1 MRHKALVI
9 FLYIYAL
16 SFSFFKTV
24 RWPNEWS
31 QSHWLM
37 DYRFGFIKR
46 GLAGEIFGF
55 FFEKNEYQIQVLSAV
70 ILFLLYVTILIT
82 AVKHTLQNYSIHK
95 VLFYVVF
102 FLSQYVILAAHIIG
116 YLDHVV
122 FLLTMLAIFL
132 IQNKK
137 YLWASLLC
145 AFSVIIHEITFFIMI
160 PICLFA
166 LLVHEWRNNQPA
178 LTLSV
183 LKKVVFFLLIPLVA
197 TFFISAYQEFF
208 GKDNRDSILLYLSH
222 SGWISDRVSNV
233 VADAYTESFLA
244 YLKQESSTFFLK
256 LFSFGI
262 PVKFGI
268 PIAFMSFVTY
278 RQFQKV
284 NRYTVFLLF
293 IISLFPLLLHA
304 IAWDTFRIWSFS
316 YMILFL
322 GFWILDT
329 QFKTLLHF
337 QKTNRFEVL
346 FFVSAVLIVS
356 IFNNMLFDQE
366 TERFSKP
373 ERLCFLIPLFSVVFY
388 LMKYA
393 PIENIEAK
401 DSI

>member
-9 FLYIYAL
+9 FLYIYTL
-16 SFSFFKTV
+16 SFSFLKTV

-55 FFEKNEYQIQVLSAV
+55 FFEKNEFQIQILSAV

-82 AVKHTLQNYSIHK
+82 AVKHTLENYSIRK
-95 VLFYVVF
+95 VLFYIVF

-116 YLDHVV
+116 YLDHVI
-122 FLLTMLAIFL
+122 FLLTMLALFL
-132 IQNKK
+132 IRNKK

-145 AFSVIIHEITFFIMI
+145 ALSVVIHEITFFIMI

-166 LLVHEWRNNQPA
+166 LLMNEWKDHKPVFTSA
-178 LTLSV
+178 I
-183 LKKVVFFLLIPLVA
+183 LKKVVFFLLIPMAV
-197 TFFISAYQEFF
+197 TFSVSAYQEFF
-208 GKDNRDSILLYLSH
+208 GKANREIIFQYLSH
-222 SGWISDRVSNV
+222 SGLISDRVSNV
-233 VADAYTESFLA
+233 VADAYTESFLT

-268 PIAFMSFVTY
+268 PIAFMFFVIY
-278 RQFQKV
+278 RQFRKA
-284 NRYTVFLLF
+284 NRYTVFLLY

-322 GFWILDT
+322 GFEILDT
-329 QFKTLLHF
+329 QFKTVRYF
-337 QKTNRFEVL
+337 QKLNGFEIL
-346 FFVSAVLIVS
+346 FFVSAVIIVS
-356 IFNNMLFDQE
+356 VFNNMLFDQE

-373 ERLCFLIPLFSVVFY
+373 ERLCFLIPVFSVVFY
-388 LMKYA
+388 LMKLY
-393 PIENIEAK
+393 PNK
-401 DSI
+401 GY

>member
-9 FLYIYAL
+9 FLYIYTL

-46 GLAGEIFGF
+46 GFAGEIFGF
-55 FFEKNEYQIQVLSAV
+55 FFEKNEYQIQILSAV

-102 FLSQYVILAAHIIG
+102 FLSQYAILSAHLIG
-116 YLDHVV
+116 YLDHVI
-122 FLLTMLAIFL
+122 FLLTMLALFL
-132 IQNKK
+132 IRNKK
-137 YLWASLLC
+137 YWWASLLC
-145 AFSVIIHEITFFIMI
+145 TVSVMIHEITFFIML

-166 LLVHEWRNNQPA
+166 LLVSEWKGHKPVFTSA
-178 LTLSV
+178 V
-183 LKKVVFFLLIPLVA
+183 LKKAAFFLIIPMGA
-197 TFFISAYQEFF
+197 TFLISVYQEFF
-208 GKDNRDSILLYLSH
+208 GKDNRDLIFQYLKY
-222 SGWISDRVSNV
+222 SGLISDRVSGV
-233 VADAYTESFLA
+233 VADAYTESFLN
-244 YLKQESSTFFLK
+244 YLKQESPTFFLK
-256 LFSFGI
+256 IYSFGI

-268 PIAFMSFVTY
+268 PIAFMFFVLY
-278 RQFQKV
+278 KQFRKV
-284 NRYTVFLLF
+284 NQYTILLLY

-322 GFWILDT
+322 GFEILDT
-329 QFKTLLHF
+329 QFKTVRHF
-337 QKTNRFEVL
+337 QKVNGFEIL
-346 FFVSAVLIVS
+346 FFVSAVLTVS

-366 TERFSKP
+366 IERFSKP
-373 ERLCFLIPLFSVVFY
+373 ERLCFLIPVFSVVFY
-388 LMKYA
+388 LMKNA
-393 PIENIEAK
+393 PIQNIEA
-401 DSI
+401 